1 MSDDVWTMETLT
13 QIDNSLESNDL
24 DDVEDFQLTKEQEQ
38 ARFSNPVSEE
48 EILDLQRSRI
58 PRNTKRNTQ
67 WSVNVYDG
75 WACARNTRVKTY
87 GTTHSER
94 YAYVVTLTKD
104 ITAEEFDFWMCR
116 FICEVR
122 RQDGSPYPSM
132 SLKSL
137 CLGILR
143 YIKEEY
149 KRFDL
154 NLMATD
160 NAQFSRLRATL
171 DGQMKKLDSEGVG
184 NVVKQAKHTSPLE
197 EEKLWETGT
206 FGIDNSEFLFNT
218 VYFYNCKIFGLRAAD
233 EHSSLHVDQF
243 VFGKDDE
250 GEFVDFLG
258 GTCKNNQGGLK
269 QGGKVRT
276 ATRLFHNKVDE
287 QLVRE
292 MTGHRSLAV
301 RAYKCTSETQ
311 EKEISDLLQ
320 PPKPKES
327 KIEPK
332 TSPPKSPVVTCIL
345 PDKSDAKP
353 VTIKCT
359 KRNGDSFEI
368 MF

>member
-1 MSDDVWTMETLT
+1 
-13 QIDNSLESNDL
+13 
-24 DDVEDFQLTKEQEQ
+24 
-38 ARFSNPVSEE
+38 
-48 EILDLQRSRI
+48 
-58 PRNTKRNTQ
+58 
-67 WSVNVYDG
+67 
-75 WACARNTRVKTY
+75 
-87 GTTHSER
+87 
-94 YAYVVTLTKD
+94 
-104 ITAEEFDFWMCR
+104 MCG

-122 RQDGSPYPSM
+122 RQDGSPYPRM
-132 SLKSL
+132 SLKNP

-143 YIKEEY
+143 YLKEEY

-154 NLMATD
+154 NLMDTD

-184 NVVKQAKHTSPLE
+184 NVVKQAKSISPLE

-233 EHSSLHVDQF
+233 EHSSLCVDQF

-269 QGGKVRT
+269 QGGKVPFRKVGVHTFEKLFKKICDKAGITGHHTGHSGKVKT
-276 ATRLFHNKVDE
+276 AARLFHQKSGRTASSRKE
-287 QLVRE
+287 
-292 MTGHRSLAV
+292 GHRSLAV
-301 RAYKCTSETQ
+301 RAYKRTRETQ
-311 EKEISDLLQ
+311 QKEISDLLQ

-332 TSPPKSPVVTCIL
+332 TSPPKSPVATCIL